1 MASYLDKTG
10 LAYFWE
16 KTKSFIRDAAS
27 SASAYITEITNSKI
41 LIHAKNDESAGVE
54 IENAVDGTSGDSFVN
69 VSFVGSGIVRGIN
82 HAIKLINDSWSN
94 ESQSQV
100 FMTVEN
106 TSTGKGVRM
115 GIDAA
120 GSNRGLFDGSSDNNS
135 GDWIIYRD
143 SSGNTIVPGDKWSV
157 NANGDISGRYY
168 NGEYQTT
175 VKGRTKTL
183 ALRANT
189 NDTMGLYDVTDNDW
203 ILYKA
208 SDDTA
213 HLKGDWYVTDQYNKN
228 GTNLRFGVPAD
239 EDLTGS
245 QSVATG
251 VDTTIGSFTLSPG
264 KWVAIVK
271 VVWPTS
277 RVGRRAVN
285 ITTNNNEGSGAS
297 YNNYGIS
304 VPATDGAS
312 SGEYVPII
320 LEVGSATRL
329 YLRAWQNSGSSLTA
343 SYRVRLIRQH

>member
-1 MASYLDKTG
+1 MASYLDETG
-10 LAYFWE
+10 LAYFWA
-16 KTKSFIRDAAS
+16 KAKLFINDAAS
-27 SASAYITEITNSKI
+27 SASSYIREVTSSKI
-41 LIHAKNDESAGVE
+41 VIHTKNDELTGVE
-54 IENAVDGTSGDSFVN
+54 IENAVDGTSGDSTIN

-82 HAIKLINDSWSN
+82 HAIKLINDSWSS

-115 GIDAA
+115 GIDAV
-120 GSNRGLFDGSSDNNS
+120 GSNRGLFDGSSDSNS

-157 NANGDISGRYY
+157 NANGDIDCRYY
-168 NGEYQTT
+168 HGSYQTAVT
-175 VKGRTKTL
+175 GGTKTL
-183 ALRANT
+183 ALRSNT

-213 HLKGDWYVTDQYNKN
+213 VLKGDWRVTDQYNKS
-228 GTNLRFGVPAD
+228 GASLRFGIPAD

-245 QSVATG
+245 KSVATG
-251 VDTTIGSFTLSPG
+251 VDSTIGSFTLSPG
-264 KWVAIVK
+264 KWIAVVK
-271 VVWPTS
+271 VVWPS
-277 RVGRRAVN
+277 SKIGRRAVN
-285 ITTNNNEGSGAS
+285 ITTDSNGSSGAS

-304 VPATDGAS
+304 VPATESSA

-320 LEVGSATRL
+320 LEVGTATKF